1 LTRKSCHLEI
11 FLISF
16 AALLLEISY
25 TRVFSFKLSSYFTY
39 LIIGFAMLGIG
50 AGGVFVA
57 LFRQLRQ
64 AAAERLLPG
73 LALAGGLAIGL
84 GYFVIAEL
92 EVSTHEPPSDPAQLM
107 RLAAICLALFA
118 GFLVI
123 GLAIA
128 RIFTLRVEAFNRLYF
143 ADLAGAALG
152 CAVAVPAMIVLSPP
166 GCVFLSAAAVVAS
179 GLRLAQGGLRRA
191 SLLGLAALLALG
203 AASHE
208 ALPDPVVDPV
218 KTMGRDMS
226 AEWKLTSVFRR
237 WHPVFRIDVME
248 SAVTGRKQKW
258 LIHDGQHG
266 SNLWR
271 FSGDLEAVREEFADD
286 DRALPFSV
294 AKPEPRVLVIGA
306 AGGVELLVSLAFGA
320 QSVTGVELNPVTVSL
335 LRDRFAD
342 YTGHLAD
349 NPKLEL
355 INAEGR
361 SFLRRDTR
369 QYDLIY
375 FVAPDSYASMNAAQA
390 SGFVLVEGYLY
401 TQEAVEEAL
410 RHLAPS
416 GVLCMQFGEVEYER
430 APNRTSRYLSTAR
443 QAFEARALG
452 AFPSRVLL
460 VTNPGYPFHSSTIL
474 LRKEPF
480 TPQQIDAVA
489 QVTSRNPK
497 MRVRYPA
504 QRPQDRHSI
513 PNAVITAPERVLK
526 ALYEQYSFDIT
537 PVTDDAP
544 FFWHFARWRDFFVG
558 PPNVPLRS
566 PIDATHGHGEAALLV
581 MLAISAVFAAVF
593 LLLPFL
599 VIRESFAVLPMK
611 GRTLLYFAAVGLGFM
626 GFEIS
631 LIQKLTLFLGY
642 PTYTLTVTLFGLLV
656 FSGIGSL
663 LTERYASR
671 RNSALAVLMI
681 ALLATGLGVRTVL
694 NPLLDAIFGLPLA
707 VRVAVTLLLLAP
719 LGLCLGAFM
728 PLGLATL
735 ARITAPSHREA
746 YVAWAWAVNGFFS
759 VIGSMLVTMLA
770 MAHGFSS
777 VVLLATGTYAL
788 AGVVLWRIPAHAAA
802 RDQR

>member
-1 LTRKSCHLEI
+1 VTRKSCHLEI

-57 LFRQLRQ
+57 LFRQLRE
-64 AAAERLLPG
+64 AAAERLLPR
-73 LALAGGLAIGL
+73 LSLAGGLAIGL
-84 GYFVIAEL
+84 GYFSIAAL
-92 EVSTHEPPSDPAQLM
+92 EVSTHEPPSSAAALI

-118 GFLVI
+118 SFLVI

-152 CAVAVPAMIVLSPP
+152 CAAAVPAMIVLSPP
-166 GCVFLSAAAVVAS
+166 GCVFLGGAAVAAS
-179 GLRLAQGGLRRA
+179 GLRLAQGGIRRA
-191 SLLGLAALLALG
+191 SLVGLAALLALG
-203 AASHE
+203 AVGHE

-218 KTMGRDMS
+218 KTMGRDMI
-226 AEWKLTSVFRR
+226 ADWGHTSVFRR
-237 WHPVFRIDVME
+237 WHPVFRIDVLD
-248 SAVTGRKQKW
+248 SAVTGPKRKW

-271 FSGDLEAVREEFADD
+271 FSGDLGAVRDEFADS

-335 LRDRFAD
+335 LREHFAD
-342 YTGHLAD
+342 YTGHLPSH
-349 NPKLEL
+349 PKLEL
-355 INAEGR
+355 VEAEGR
-361 SFLRRDTR
+361 SFLRRDTS

-375 FVAPDSYASMNAAQA
+375 FVAPDSFASMNAAQA

-410 RHLAPS
+410 RHLAPG

-430 APNRTSRYLSTAR
+430 APNRTSRYLGTAR
-443 QAFEARALG
+443 KAYEARELG
-452 AFPSRVLL
+452 AFPPRVLL
-460 VTNPGYPFHSSTIL
+460 ATSLSYPVHSSTIL

-480 TPQQIDAVA
+480 TLEQIDAVSQLA
-489 QVTSRNPK
+489 SRNPK
-497 MRVRYPA
+497 MQVRHPA
-504 QRPQDRHSI
+504 EDPEDRRSI
-513 PNAVITAPERVLK
+513 PNAVITAPQQLLER
-526 ALYEQYSFDIT
+526 LYERYSFDIT
-537 PVTDDAP
+537 PVVDDAP
-544 FFWHFARWRDFFVG
+544 FFWHFARWRDFFIG
-558 PPNVPLRS
+558 PANVPLRS
-566 PIDATHGHGEAALLV
+566 PIDPTHGRGEAALMV
-581 MLAISAVFAAVF
+581 MLSISAVFAAVF

-599 VIRESFAVLPMK
+599 VIRDSFAALPMK

-626 GFEIS
+626 CFEIS

-663 LTERYASR
+663 VTERYANR
-671 RNSALAVLMI
+671 RNGALAVLVI
-681 ALLATGLGVRTVL
+681 ALLVMGLGVRTGL

-735 ARITAPSHREA
+735 VRITAPSHREA
-746 YVAWAWAVNGFFS
+746 YAAWAWAVNGFFS

-770 MAHGFSS
+770 MTHGFSS
-777 VVLLATGTYAL
+777 VVLLATGIYLL
-788 AGVVLWRIPAHAAA
+788 AGIVLWRIPTHVSV
-802 RDQR
+802 RDPR

>member
-1 LTRKSCHLEI
+1 VTRKSCHLEI

-39 LIIGFAMLGIG
+39 LIIGFAMLGMG

-73 LALAGGLAIGL
+73 LSLAGGLTIGL
-84 GYFVIAEL
+84 GYFAIAAL
-92 EVSTHEPPSDPAQLM
+92 EVSTHQLTSSAAALM
-107 RLAAICLALFA
+107 RMAAICLALFA
-118 GFLVI
+118 SFLVI

-128 RIFTLRVEAFNRLYF
+128 RILTLRVEAFNRLYF

-152 CAVAVPAMIVLSPP
+152 CAAAVPAMIVLSPP
-166 GCVFLSAAAVVAS
+166 GCIFLGGAAVAAS
-179 GLRLAQGGLRRA
+179 GLRLAEGGVRRA
-191 SLLGLAALLALG
+191 SLAGLAALLGLGALG
-203 AASHE
+203 HE
-208 ALPDPVVDPV
+208 ALPDPVVDPI
-218 KTMGRDMS
+218 KTMGRDQTAHWGLS
-226 AEWKLTSVFRR
+226 PVFRR
-237 WHPVFRIDVME
+237 WHPVLRVDVLD
-248 SAVTGRKQKW
+248 SAFTGPKQKW

-271 FSGDLEAVREEFADD
+271 FSGDLDAVRETFAAD

-294 AKPEPRVLVIGA
+294 AKQEPRVLVIGS
-306 AGGVELLVSLAFGA
+306 AGGIEMLVSLAFGA

-335 LRDRFAD
+335 LRKHFAD
-342 YTGHLAD
+342 YTGHLPD
-349 NPKLEL
+349 HPKLEL
-355 INAEGR
+355 VNAEGR
-361 SFLRRDTR
+361 SFLHRDTR

-401 TQEAVEEAL
+401 TKEAVEETL
-410 RHLAPS
+410 RHLAPG
-416 GVLCMQFGEVEYER
+416 GVICMQFGEVDYPR

-443 QAFEARALG
+443 KAFAARGLG
-452 AFPSRVLL
+452 AFPPHVML
-460 VTNPGYPFHSSTIL
+460 VTNPSYPFYSSTIL

-480 TPQQIDAVA
+480 TREQIDAVF
-489 QVTSRNPK
+489 QVASRNPK
-497 MRVRYPA
+497 MRVRHPT
-504 QRPQDRHSI
+504 QDPEDRRSI
-513 PNAVITAPERVLK
+513 PNAVITAPPHVLK
-526 ALYEQYSFDIT
+526 SLYERYSFDIT
-537 PVTDDAP
+537 PVVDDAP
-544 FFWHFARWRDFFVG
+544 FFWHFARWRDFFIG
-558 PPNVPLRS
+558 PVNVPLRN
-566 PIDATHGHGEAALLV
+566 PFDATHGQGEAALMA
-581 MLAISAVFAAVF
+581 MLTISAGFAAVF

-599 VIRESFAVLPMK
+599 VIRESFAALPMK
-611 GRTLLYFAAVGLGFM
+611 GRTVLYFAAVGLGFM
-626 GFEIS
+626 CFEIS

-642 PTYTLTVTLFGLLV
+642 PTYTLTVTLCGLLV

-663 LTERYASR
+663 LTERYANR
-671 RNSALAVLMI
+671 RNGALSVLVF
-681 ALLATGLGVRTVL
+681 ALLLMGLGMQTGL

-735 ARITAPSHREA
+735 IRITAPSHREEYA
-746 YVAWAWAVNGFFS
+746 AWAWAVNGFFS

-770 MAHGFSS
+770 MSHGFSR
-777 VVLLATGTYAL
+777 VIQLATGLYLL
-788 AGVVLWRIPAHAAA
+788 AGIVLWRIPTHASV
-802 RDQR
+802 RDQH